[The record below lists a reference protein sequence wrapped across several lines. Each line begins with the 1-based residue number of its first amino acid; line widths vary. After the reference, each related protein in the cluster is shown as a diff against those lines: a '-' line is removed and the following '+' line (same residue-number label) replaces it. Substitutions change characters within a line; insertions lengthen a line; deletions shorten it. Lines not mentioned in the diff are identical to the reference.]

1 MDQVMEQKCASC
13 GAPLRFDPEQGMLV
27 CDSCGSRQAIPEE
40 LQIGDVALD
49 GFDFHTWT
57 HQATHEQA
65 DALPV
70 YNCVSCGAEVIVPE
84 AQITTTC
91 PYCGNNIVLT
101 DKVTGKLRPD
111 GVVPFRI
118 DKKQLPDAVNAFYKG
133 KELLPKNFFSEHSLG
148 KVTGVYVPFWVF
160 SGAVS
165 GLLRFRGETSGSFR
179 QGNYIITETHHYQ
192 LLRDA
197 NVTFQDVPVDAS
209 GRISDKLMDSLEP
222 FRMAEVKAF
231 DVRYL
236 AGFTA
241 ERFDQAQDSV
251 AERARGRMIASAED
265 AVTSTLSGY
274 SALRRA
280 GGELHAR
287 LNARYLL
294 LPVYLFS
301 IEYGGKSYDFAMNGQ
316 IGKVVGELPVS
327 KSVSRNHFLL
337 RMGATAAV
345 IIGAFVAKYMLGA

>member
-1 MDQVMEQKCASC
+1 M
-13 GAPLRFDPEQGMLV
+13 
-27 CDSCGSRQAIPEE
+27 
-40 LQIGDVALD
+40 
-49 GFDFHTWT
+49 
-57 HQATHEQA
+57 
-65 DALPV
+65 
-70 YNCVSCGAEVIVPE
+70 
-84 AQITTTC
+84 
-91 PYCGNNIVLT
+91 
-101 DKVTGKLRPD
+101 
-111 GVVPFRI
+111 
-118 DKKQLPDAVNAFYKG
+118 
-133 KELLPKNFFSEHSLG
+133 
-148 KVTGVYVPFWVF
+148 
-160 SGAVS
+160 
-165 GLLRFRGETSGSFR
+165 
-179 QGNYIITETHHYQ
+179 
-192 LLRDA
+192 
-197 NVTFQDVPVDAS
+197 DAS

-222 FRMAEVKAF
+222 FRMAEVKAL

-316 IGKVVGELPVS
+316 TGKVVGELPVS
-327 KSVSRNHFLL
+327 KTVSRNHFLL